1 MDTHHMHMPL
11 YVENRDVNEA
21 QELMSK
27 YGQEAGL
34 EAAERAEHSRNIG
47 NHIQFAR
54 WRQIER
60 LIMTLSLKTVAGT
73 IH

>member
-1 MDTHHMHMPL
+1 MQLPL
-11 YVENRDVNEA
+11 YVENHDVSQA
-21 QELMSK
+21 QELISRF
-27 YGQEAGL
+27 GEEASL
-34 EAAERAEHSRNIG
+34 EAAERAENSRNIG

-60 LIMTLSLKTVAGT
+60 LIVMLSLKTTIGT